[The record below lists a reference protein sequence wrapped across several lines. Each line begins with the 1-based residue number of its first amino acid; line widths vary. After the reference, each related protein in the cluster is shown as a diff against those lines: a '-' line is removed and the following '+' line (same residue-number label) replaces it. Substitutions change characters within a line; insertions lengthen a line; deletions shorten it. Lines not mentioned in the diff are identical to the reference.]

1 MVGSAPHVHIPFR
14 TRGNV
19 RNFWVFLSVVCRNSS
34 EIEAS
39 IYPLLG
45 FLEDGP
51 TSKHSDV

>member
-14 TRGNV
+14 TGGNV

-45 FLEDGP
+45 FLEDEP